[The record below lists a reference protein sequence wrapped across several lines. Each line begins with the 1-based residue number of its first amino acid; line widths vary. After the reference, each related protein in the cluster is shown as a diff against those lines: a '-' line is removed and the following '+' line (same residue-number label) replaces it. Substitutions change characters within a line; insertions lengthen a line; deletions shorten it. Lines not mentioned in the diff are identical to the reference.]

1 MPRSDRTL
9 TQGHLNRALLARQQ
23 LIEPAS
29 GPIPAVLER
38 TAGLQAQYA
47 PAMYIGLW
55 SRVDGLHR
63 DAVTEA
69 LNQRRVVQAT
79 LLRSTIHLVSRR
91 DYWPFAVAIR
101 KPRRDWYLR
110 ITKGHP
116 SEAELAGAAERLR
129 AAFADGPLRQAEI
142 DRLIGARLR
151 TGAGMWID
159 LVRVPPSGTWE
170 RRRADLY
177 TSAEQWLGPEPE
189 LDPDAC
195 VDLLVRRYL
204 GGFGPAT
211 RAQIADWAGL
221 PVTTV
226 SAALERAGLRR
237 FRAEDGAALVDL
249 PRAPLPDPRTPVPVR
264 FLPVWDATLLVHARR
279 TGVLPERYRAR
290 IFSSRTP
297 HSFNTVLVDGAVV
310 GTWRYEGGEV
320 RIEEFESLD
329 PAVRREV
336 HAAAAPLAAF
346 HD

>member
-249 PRAPLPDPRTPVPVR
+249 PRAPLPDPRIPVPVR